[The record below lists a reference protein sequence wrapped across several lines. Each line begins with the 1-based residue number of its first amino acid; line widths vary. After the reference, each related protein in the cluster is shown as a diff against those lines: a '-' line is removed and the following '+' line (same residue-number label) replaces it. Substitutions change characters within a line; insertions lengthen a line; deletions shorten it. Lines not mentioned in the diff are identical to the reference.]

1 MIVLHEDKL
10 EELHEKIYVWQTFV
24 EALASTNLNSPDDTL
39 NAIRKIINGATM
51 NEVEDGGNK

>member
-24 EALASTNLNSPDDTL
+24 EALASTNLNIPDDKL
-39 NAIRKIINGATM
+39 DAIRKIINGATM
-51 NEVEDGGNK
+51 NEVTE

>member
-24 EALASTNLNSPDDTL
+24 EALASTNLNIPDDKL